1 MRFAIFGVGV
11 LATVMAITVKS
22 IYTLWYLCSDLVY
35 VVLFPQL
42 LCVIYL
48 KTSNTYG
55 SLVAYVIGMF
65 FRIAGGEPSLGID
78 VLIKFPYYSVENGQ
92 VFPFKT
98 LCMLMSFTSLVFVSY
113 LTDFLF
119 KWGILHPRFDIFKCV
134 VNQCESDVKLQ
145 KYTVNSE
152 TFDNPTYTQS
162 KEEISTVK

>member
-65 FRIAGGEPSLGID
+65 FRIAGGEPSLGI
-78 VLIKFPYYSVENGQ
+78 
-92 VFPFKT
+92 
-98 LCMLMSFTSLVFVSY
+98 FVSY

-119 KWGILHPRFDIFKCV
+119 KRGILHPRFDIFKCV
-134 VNQCESDVKLQ
+134 VNHCESDVKLQ

-152 TFDNPTYTQS
+152 TFDNPSYAQS
-162 KEEISTVK
+162 NEGIPTAK